1 MRKIAIIFSVC
12 LLIGLAVF
20 SQEVTPAQ
28 VPVKVKQAFA
38 KQYPAAKAVKYGLDN
53 TTYKISF
60 LEQGKE
66 CIVTYDNAGKLV
78 ETEIEISSDK
88 LPGKVVSSA
97 SKNFPGYSI
106 ITAVRREAI
115 DKGICFEMDLKKDNE
130 GYSVRF
136 SETGEILQKEARKVQ
151 VKVVTKPKR

>member
-1 MRKIAIIFSVC
+1 MRKIAILISVC
-12 LLIGLAVF
+12 LLTGLTVF
-20 SQEVTPAQ
+20 SQEITPAQ

-53 TTYKISF
+53 TVYKISF
-60 LEQGKE
+60 LEQAKE
-66 CIVTYDNAGKLV
+66 CIVTYDNAGKLI
-78 ETEIEISSDK
+78 ESEIEISSDQ
-88 LPGKVVSSA
+88 LPGKVLSSA

-136 SETGEILQKEARKVQ
+136 SETGEVLQKEARRVQ
-151 VKVVTKPKR
+151 VKVTTKPKR